1 MINARSPV
9 SYTHLDVYKR
19 QGYIFVEMNP
29 ILPVKKKHTNANQ
42 VRDILMVIAPVY
54 ILKPFKMFVALA
66 YDFLNQM
73 AGILSAVPVG
83 MDALSLIHIL
93 QPEAGFRRP

>member
-1 MINARSPV
+1 
-9 SYTHLDVYKR
+9 
-19 QGYIFVEMNP
+19 MNP

-66 YDFLNQM
+66 YDFLYQM

-83 MDALSLIHIL
+83 MDACSMELEGDMSELIQHEYDHLDGIL
-93 QPEAGFRRP
+93 ATLRAVNERALVMKPH